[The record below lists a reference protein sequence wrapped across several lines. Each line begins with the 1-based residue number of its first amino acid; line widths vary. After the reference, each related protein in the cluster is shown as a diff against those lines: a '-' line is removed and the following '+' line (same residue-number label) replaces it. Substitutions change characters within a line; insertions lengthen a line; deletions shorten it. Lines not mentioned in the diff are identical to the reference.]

1 MTSVRTG
8 ADRFLQLADQ
18 YARSGNTR
26 MEAEC
31 RYQRAQSLGRGQK
44 TVEGLVQSGDTSALI
59 DLRKERAAEY
69 ERAAELF
76 ATNGLVGEAG
86 RCWYQAAYEYNWL
99 GLVRPE
105 YREKCYSTCSTAA
118 EHLGA
123 AGDWWGKG
131 LAEFA
136 AGQTLR
142 TGVIGGPPDPR
153 NIPALRRAAEAFT
166 RANRPVEA
174 AAVELTAAVA
184 LTQTGGEAWMPTAVE
199 ALHTYEQARPSLRIP
214 KDREIND
221 RIIVANGAR
230 VLTSKV
236 SRSAATMREHPVWSE
251 LVWLLSEAPKA
262 RSFQDQHLQ
271 DDTWSRLAADDST
284 LSELMT
290 RRKDLAQE
298 HTDLERMIKAA
309 VVTRRSD
316 AKVQVMEQ
324 ELRLKERGLEDID
337 RQVATRFQRLAH
349 DTPERIELLS
359 TSPVTPQQLQACLEP
374 GEAYIGYRWNDGA
387 PLRSIVTRATVTTGL
402 ATGVTSEFA
411 TQAVAAGR
419 DGEDL
424 PRDEFT
430 DADRLIGSVP
440 EETDTLIIS
449 PDSLLLGLPWH
460 QLPSPGQTD
469 SNLTLGERY
478 TISIVPAAGVLRHL
492 RTNRPSAAR
501 PGQDTAYLGVACD
514 GGGEDAL
521 SFVDQEVKATR
532 RNHFADE
539 AGSGCL
545 VTADCGRFLE
555 RGCSA
560 GLLHLACHAEPH
572 GLLLS
577 CDGTWTRPT
586 DLLNVPGRTFG
597 ADILLLTGCSA
608 GDFSGEENN
617 EFLGVVRQL
626 IVVTGARAAVASV
639 APVPDA
645 AGVLFADLFVSA
657 LNGKSPDRPW
667 RTPGHPLAVGPA
679 LAWAR
684 QTMRTR
690 LRVEDVKAVVAGC
703 EHPRPARSTWWSP
716 WFVVGDPRA
725 TTSGG
730 RTT

>member
-1 MTSVRTG
+1 MV
-8 ADRFLQLADQ
+8 
-18 YARSGNTR
+18 
-26 MEAEC
+26 
-31 RYQRAQSLGRGQK
+31 
-44 TVEGLVQSGDTSALI
+44 

-76 ATNGLVGEAG
+76 ATTGLVGEAG

-99 GLVRPE
+99 GLVCPD
-105 YREKCYSTCSTAA
+105 YREKCYSTCGKAA
-118 EHLGA
+118 ENLGA
-123 AGDWWGKG
+123 VGDWWGKG
-131 LAEFA
+131 LAEFV

-142 TGVIGGPPDPR
+142 TDVIGGPPDPL
-153 NIPALRRAAEAFT
+153 NVPALYRAAAAFT
-166 RANRPVEA
+166 RADRPVEA
-174 AAVELTAAVA
+174 AASKLTAAVA
-184 LTQTGGEAWMPTAVE
+184 LTQTDSEAWMTTAVE
-199 ALHTYEQARPSLRIP
+199 ALYTYEQARPSLRIP

-221 RIIVANGAR
+221 QIIVANGVR

-236 SRSAATMREHPVWSE
+236 SRSTATARDHPVWSE

-271 DDTWSRLAADDST
+271 DDTWSRLTADDST

-290 RRKDLAQE
+290 RRKDLTQE
-298 HTDLERMIKAA
+298 HTDLGRMIKAA
-309 VVTRRSD
+309 MVTRRSD
-316 AKVQVMEQ
+316 AKIQVMEQ

-337 RQVATRFQRLAH
+337 RQVARRFQRLDH

-359 TSPVTPQQLQACLEP
+359 TSPVTPQELQACLEP
-374 GEAYIGYRWNDGA
+374 DEAYIGYRWNDGA
-387 PLRSIVTRATVTTGL
+387 PLRSIVTRTTMTTGL
-402 ATGVTSEFA
+402 ATGITSEFA
-411 TQAVAAGR
+411 TQAAAAGR

-424 PRDEFT
+424 PRSDFT
-430 DADRLIGSVP
+430 DADRLIGPLP
-440 EETDTLIIS
+440 EEIDTLIIS

-460 QLPSPGQTD
+460 QLPNPGQTD

-501 PGQDTAYLGVACD
+501 AGHNTAYLGVACD

-521 SFVDQEVKATR
+521 SFVDQEVEATWR
-532 RNHFADE
+532 GYFADE
-539 AGSGCL
+539 PGADFL
-545 VTADCGRFLE
+545 TTAYCDRFLE
-555 RGCSA
+555 RGCST

-577 CDGTWTRPT
+577 RDGTWTRPT

-608 GDFSGEENN
+608 GNFSGEENN

-626 IVVTGARAAVASV
+626 IVVTGARAAVVSMARI
-639 APVPDA
+639 PDE

-657 LNGKSPDRPW
+657 LNGRSPDRPW
-667 RTPGHPLAVGPA
+667 RTLARPLAVGPA
-679 LAWAR
+679 VAWAR
-684 QTMRTR
+684 QTMRSR
-690 LRVEDVKAVVAGC
+690 LRVEDVKTLIAGC
-703 EHPRPARSTWWSP
+703 EHPRPAHSTWWVP
-716 WFVVGDPRA
+716 WFVVGDPKA
-725 TTSGG
+725 SMSGR